1 MSLNAF
7 LPPSVRLNASSSSAQ
22 AVPRVQAHIM
32 PFSIEYNGPA
42 PVGTYLLMESPLE
55 PHLAPMGSANPSR
68 FDPDESDEAISSFR
82 GRYIHGTRAYL
93 PDGYKLGFFRMSRA
107 LACSEMPN
115 EYEHIGDQPRRN
127 AQSHLIAPPAPTQ
140 GSRFSLDDDE
150 DAFSDCIG
158 KDESDEEEH
167 ATAHRTY
174 REQENILHM
183 NESDQLSAPESLHI
197 PDRHQDEC
205 GAPALYHRWE
215 LVLNAGASFWA
226 WGPDGPVDYGSHA
239 FLQTC
244 NEWIK
249 VIVPAVRIQSLYT

>member
-1 MSLNAF
+1 
-7 LPPSVRLNASSSSAQ
+7 
-22 AVPRVQAHIM
+22 
-32 PFSIEYNGPA
+32 
-42 PVGTYLLMESPLE
+42 
-55 PHLAPMGSANPSR
+55 MGSANPSR

-150 DAFSDCIG
+150 DAFNDCIG

-239 FLQTC
+239 FLRTC

-249 VIVPAVRIQSLYT
+249 VIVPFVRIQSLYT